1 MWHGWG
7 FGAGFDTGVGVM
19 GEDGEFLLEGPEP
32 VAAAGYGYRHVAGW
46 YVCIGIS
53 KRTFFRWRALG
64 EEMGDLPP
72 FDEPNLLEGWY
83 ARMMGAGHF
92 KHGFPRAVRD
102 AVAKQRGEVAQ
113 VPQVVEKKS
122 RVGSVVVESAGAGVV
137 VAAAVAGPV
146 TAAPRLGGAV
156 SKFFGMDHGEER
168 GLAYEIA
175 KQENYVSSLGKARD
189 DAYGRGEREEGDAY
203 ARRYSE
209 ELDALSLVKQRA
221 LRVLETEGKL
231 VPREDVESDLA
242 PRIAGVVIG
251 GMYLY
256 GRIREQM
263 DSAADEEERQAVW
276 KRAWM
281 EHCQTLMQSQFLPV
295 GITMAAEE
303 VWLKAVD
310 FVQGLVPPPLEL
322 RAA

>member
-1 MWHGWG
+1 
-7 FGAGFDTGVGVM
+7 M

-32 VAAAGYGYRHVAGW
+32 VAAAGHGYRHVAGW

-64 EEMGDLPP
+64 EEVGDLPP

-83 ARMMGAGHF
+83 ARMAAAGHF

-102 AVAKQRGEVAQ
+102 AVAKQRGDVAQ
-113 VPQVVEKKS
+113 VPEVVEKKS
-122 RVGSVVVESAGAGVV
+122 RVRGAVAESAGAGAVGGG
-137 VAAAVAGPV
+137 VAAAGAR
-146 TAAPRLGGAV
+146 PRAEV
-156 SKFFGMDHGEER
+156 PKFFGMDHGEER

-175 KQENYVSSLGKARD
+175 KQENFVSSLRASRD
-189 DAYGRGEREEGDAY
+189 DAYARGEKEEGDAY

-209 ELDALSLVKQRA
+209 ELDGLSLVKQRA
-221 LRVLETEGKL
+221 LRVLESEGKL

-256 GRIREQM
+256 GRIREQLE
-263 DSAADEEERQAVW
+263 SAVDEEERQAIW

-281 EHCQTLMQSQFLPV
+281 EHCQTLMQSQFLPA